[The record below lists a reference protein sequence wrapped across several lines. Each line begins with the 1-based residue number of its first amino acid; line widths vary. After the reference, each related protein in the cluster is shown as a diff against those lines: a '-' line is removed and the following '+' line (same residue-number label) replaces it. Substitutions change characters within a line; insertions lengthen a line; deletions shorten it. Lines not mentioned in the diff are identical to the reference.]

1 MSLWASDWLSRDW
14 LPLVTRRQFASLNM
28 ITRLQSGLSVCLI
41 QSLYVCH
48 CVSVLMLLMVIVIV
62 TKVARLASGRTR
74 SVVNTAMV
82 VDQTKLTMLVT
93 VNMPEQK
100 CREIT

>member
-1 MSLWASDWLSRDW
+1 
-14 LPLVTRRQFASLNM
+14 
-28 ITRLQSGLSVCLI
+28 
-41 QSLYVCH
+41 
-48 CVSVLMLLMVIVIV
+48 MLLMVIVIV